1 MLVPFII
8 VFLQEYIMVDV
19 NIYNIP
25 KEFYDIDNFTWL
37 ALEADCF
44 YCFCLFIE
52 KIKVKFCSYTNDRY
66 FL

>member
-1 MLVPFII
+1 
-8 VFLQEYIMVDV
+8 MVDV

-52 KIKVKFCSYTNDRY
+52 KIKVIFFGYTYDRY